1 MEPFLGEPCGA
12 DQAETVLIPVPYE
25 ATTTYGKG
33 TAGGPAALLEA
44 STQVELFD
52 VETRALPHARGIH
65 TAPPVLCDRAMPD
78 ALADRLQETAGMHM
92 DAGRLV
98 GCLGGE
104 HSISLGPIRAAAD
117 RNPGLGILQVDAHP
131 DLRDEYEGTR
141 YGHGC
146 VMRRVLEHDGVG
158 ALVAVG
164 LRAVSDEEF
173 AIIGQDR
180 RIHPFYAFRLQ
191 DRGGEWIQQVV
202 DRLPNN
208 VYISFDLDG
217 LDPSLLP
224 GTGTPE
230 PGGLFWWETMA
241 LLGAVAKNRR
251 VVGFDV
257 VELIPEAVSSFIAAK
272 LVFKLLAYLR

>member
-1 MEPFLGEPCGA
+1 MEPFLGEQCAGE
-12 DQAETVLIPVPYE
+12 QARTVLFPVPYE
-25 ATTTYGKG
+25 ATTTYRKG
-33 TAGGPAALLEA
+33 TVGGPPALLEA
-44 STQVELFD
+44 STQIELFD
-52 VETRALPHARGIH
+52 EETRSEPHGIH
-65 TAPPVLCDRAMPD
+65 TAPPVLCDEPPD
-78 ALADRLQETAGMHM
+78 RLADRLQQAVGAQL

-117 RNPGLGILQVDAHP
+117 RHPGLGILQVDAHP
-131 DLRDEYEGTR
+131 DLREEYEGTR

-146 VMRRVLEHDGVG
+146 VMRRVLEHPGVG

-164 LRAVSDEEF
+164 LRAISDEEF
-173 AIIGQDR
+173 ELIGRDR
-180 RIHPFYAFRLQ
+180 RIHPFYAFELQ
-191 DRGGEWIQQVV
+191 GRDWVREVI
-202 DRLPNN
+202 DRLPEH
-208 VYISFDLDG
+208 VYLSFDLDG

-241 LLGAVAKNRR
+241 LLKAVAQGRR
-251 VVGFDV
+251 LVGFDL
-257 VELIPEAVSSFIAAK
+257 VELIPEAVSSFVAAK